1 MTTSRAPDTTGRVLE
16 AVGGA
21 YAVAVAEET
30 VTASLR
36 GRIKHAG
43 GAEDRVVVG
52 DRVVMRLDSGGWV
65 IEDVRRRRS
74 VLSRWTADGRV
85 AKVMAANLDRL
96 LVVASVGD
104 PRPSQDVVDRMLV
117 MGESGG
123 LAVVLVLTK
132 ADLPGTTSR
141 RRRFA
146 RFYESVGYPVLS
158 TSVTTGEG
166 MDAFG
171 RLVRSGSSALVGP
184 SGVGKSSLLNW
195 LEPSLSLRT
204 LTVGTRSRAGR
215 HATVSSRL
223 VSLPGGGHVADLPG
237 FSAVGPGCPSPA
249 GLDRCFPDFRP
260 FLSGCAFRDCRHV
273 QEPGCAIARAVDDG
287 KVQRS
292 RHRAYLAILAE
303 AGGRERPGQ

>member
-1 MTTSRAPDTTGRVLE
+1 MTTSREPDTTGRVLE
-16 AVGGA
+16 VVGGA
-21 YAVAVAEET
+21 YSVELAEGT

-52 DRVVMRLDSGGWV
+52 DRVVVRPDSGGWV
-65 IEDVRRRRS
+65 IEDRCHRHS

-104 PRPSQDVVDRMLV
+104 PRPSRDVVDRMLV

-123 LAVVLVLTK
+123 LSVTLVLTK
-132 ADLPGTTSR
+132 ADLPRTASHQQR
-141 RRRFA
+141 LA
-146 RFYESVGYPVLS
+146 RFYEKVGYPVLS
-158 TSVTTGEG
+158 TSVATGEG
-166 MDAFG
+166 MESFG
-171 RLVRSGSSALVGP
+171 HLVRSGSSALVGP

-204 LTVGTRSRAGR
+204 LAVGRRSRAGR

-223 VSLPGGGHVADLPG
+223 VSLPGGGHVADMPG
-237 FSAVGPGCPSPA
+237 FSAVGPGCPSPI

-260 FLSGCAFRDCRHV
+260 FLGGCAFRDCRHV
-273 QEPGCAIARAVDDG
+273 HEPGCAVERAVNEG
-287 KVQRS
+287 RIQRP
-292 RHRAYLAILAE
+292 RHRTYLAILAE
-303 AGGRERPGQ
+303 AGGAEPP